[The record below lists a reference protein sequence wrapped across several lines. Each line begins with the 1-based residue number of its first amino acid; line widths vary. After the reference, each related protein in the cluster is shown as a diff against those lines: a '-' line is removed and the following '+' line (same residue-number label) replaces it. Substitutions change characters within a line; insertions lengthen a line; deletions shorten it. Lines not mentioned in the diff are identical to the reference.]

1 MAPGSSVWRCHAG
14 EWRAVCYVFQT
25 LGDRDPTPAHFGGAD
40 RGRAGSEGSVLISVW
55 QGGVSVAVSALA
67 QAPLQPFSL
76 AAAVGASQEPVPKA
90 AVLSGVSL
98 PSCLFLVRAAQA
110 CRQAPA
116 VSLQCQ
122 PSVSDPHTAKSH
134 AQEKLPLISLHLKA
148 L

>member
-40 RGRAGSEGSVLISVW
+40 RGRSVLISVW

-76 AAAVGASQEPVPKA
+76 AAAVGTSQESVPKA

-122 PSVSDPHTAKSH
+122 PSVSDPHTAKSR
-134 AQEKLPLISLHLKA
+134 AQEKLPLISLHPKA